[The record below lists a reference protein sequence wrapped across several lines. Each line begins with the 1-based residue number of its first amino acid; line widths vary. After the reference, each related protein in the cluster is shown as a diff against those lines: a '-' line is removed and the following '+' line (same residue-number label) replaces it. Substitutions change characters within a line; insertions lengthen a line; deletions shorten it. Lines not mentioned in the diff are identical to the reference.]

1 MTPAPNVTT
10 QSDWGGADPTAGDVA
25 VEGVAVEGVAV
36 EVAAAAGA
44 SAGDAAAGDAE
55 DVGPAVGLDCACAT
69 PVAVVSD
76 RATHS
81 VTNGGR

>member
-1 MTPAPNVTT
+1 ME
-10 QSDWGGADPTAGDVA
+10 D
-25 VEGVAVEGVAV
+25 
-36 EVAAAAGA
+36 AAAAGA
-44 SAGDAAAGDAE
+44 VAGDAAAGDAE

-81 VTNGGR
+81 VANGGR

>member
-10 QSDWGGADPTAGDVA
+10 QSDWGGADPTAGD
-25 VEGVAVEGVAV
+25 VAVEGVAV

>member
-25 VEGVAVEGVAV
+25 VEGVAVE
-36 EVAAAAGA
+36 VAAAAGA
-44 SAGDAAAGDAE
+44 SAGDTAAGDAE